1 MKKLLFFSLTF
12 SAVCSFNACT
22 HHNEEVIINISSP
35 TTNSQ
40 YTSGAPITISADF
53 EGELHKCMVK
63 VTNTTNNVE
72 VMNYIKHEHTGEII
86 VDTTF
91 TPIVSAIT
99 NFELLMVHE
108 DHDGNETEKSVAFT
122 VNP

>member
-1 MKKLLFFSLTF
+1 MKKLLFFALTF
-12 SAVCSFNACT
+12 SAVCTFNACT
-22 HHNEEVIINISSP
+22 NKHDEVMINIVSP
-35 TTNSQ
+35 TANSQ
-40 YTSGAPITISADF
+40 YTSGTPITISADF
-53 EGELHKCMVK
+53 EGELHECMVK

-72 VMNYIKHEHTGEII
+72 LMNYSKHEHTGEII

-91 TPIVSAIT
+91 TPIVSAAT
-99 NFELLMVHE
+99 NFELLMIHE